1 MDAIDRKNALRQRT
15 KGFAANVVRLFVSL
29 DKGSEETRIL
39 GRQCLRSGTSVG
51 AQYREASRARSPE
64 EFMAKIDSCPQEAD
78 ETQFWLELLRDTCGV
93 SRVQI
98 DPLWKECD
106 ELISIFVTMS
116 KRTKANRSKLT

>member
-1 MDAIDRKNALRQRT
+1 MEAIDRKNALRERT
-15 KGFAANVVRLFVSL
+15 KGFAAGIVRLFVCL
-29 DKGSEETRIL
+29 DKGREEIRVL

-64 EFMAKIDSCPQEAD
+64 EFMAKIDSCSQEAD

-116 KRTKANRSKLT
+116 KRTKENRSK

>member
-1 MDAIDRKNALRQRT
+1 MDAIDRKNALRERT

-29 DKGSEETRIL
+29 DKGREEIRVL

-51 AQYREASRARSPE
+51 AQYREASRARSSE
-64 EFMAKIDSCPQEAD
+64 EFVAKIDSCSQEAD

-98 DPLWKECD
+98 DPLWNECD

-116 KRTKANRSKLT
+116 KRSKENRSK